1 MTRVTSVIGL
11 LAGLL
16 IFSGLT
22 VAALLV
28 QRPLRE
34 LSQDL
39 ALERSEV
46 LAGTWKGP
54 GPHTP
59 SPLQARLSLDLDGQD
74 RILGQAR
81 QLSLALLGLAV
92 AAMSV
97 TMVLVLARRHELGR
111 ADADLGDARG
121 RFEAFIDHS
130 PLNAY
135 IKDSEG
141 RMVWTSK
148 NMRENFPVSAAWQG
162 QRRLDG
168 MPEAVIERLNQ
179 DIPGILAGAGP
190 RQDEVDIP
198 TPRGLRRLLVVR
210 FPLSQGGV
218 RYLGGY
224 SMDVQDR
231 VDAQRR
237 LEAYARD
244 LENTNRELQN
254 FTSVA
259 AHDLQEPLRKILT
272 FGERLASA
280 LQGEAGG
287 KALEDLGRM
296 LSAAGR
302 MRALIEDLLSYTRV
316 ASRPWADVDTD
327 LDGCLRQAWADLEL
341 AVEQSGAR
349 LEADPL
355 PSLRADPS
363 QLRQLFVNLLGNA
376 IKYRRS
382 GEAPRIRVD
391 CTAQPGRVELRVRD
405 NGIGFDPA
413 KAEKIFELFQRL
425 HGRSE
430 YPGNGL
436 GLAICRK
443 IAERHGGSL
452 RAEGRPGL
460 GSTFILSLPQGRPK
474 QEELA

>member
-1 MTRVTSVIGL
+1 
-11 LAGLL
+11 AG
-16 IFSGLT
+16 
-22 VAALLV
+22 
-28 QRPLRE
+28 
-34 LSQDL
+34 
-39 ALERSEV
+39 
-46 LAGTWKGP
+46 
-54 GPHTP
+54 
-59 SPLQARLSLDLDGQD
+59 
-74 RILGQAR
+74 
-81 QLSLALLGLAV
+81 
-92 AAMSV
+92 
-97 TMVLVLARRHELGR
+97 
-111 ADADLGDARG
+111 
-121 RFEAFIDHS
+121 
-130 PLNAY
+130 
-135 IKDSEG
+135 
-141 RMVWTSK
+141 
-148 NMRENFPVSAAWQG
+148 WQG
-162 QRRLDG
+162 QRRLEG
-168 MPEAVIERLNQ
+168 MPEATIERLNQ
-179 DIPGILAGAGP
+179 DIPEILANGGP

-198 TPRGLRRLLVVR
+198 SPRGVRRLLVVR
-210 FPLSQGGV
+210 FPLFQGGA

-272 FGERLASA
+272 FGERLAFA
-280 LQGEAGG
+280 LQGSEAGG
-287 KALEDLGRM
+287 KPQEDLGRM

-316 ASRPWADVDTD
+316 ASRPWAAEDTD
-327 LDGCLRQAWADLEL
+327 LDRCLRQAWADLEL

-355 PSLRADPS
+355 PTLRADPS
-363 QLRQLFVNLLGNA
+363 QLRQLFVNLMGNA
-376 IKYRRS
+376 IKYRRP
-382 GEAPRIRVD
+382 GEAPRIRVEW
-391 CTAQPGRVELRVRD
+391 TAKPGQVELRVSD

-443 IAERHGGSL
+443 IAERHGGAL
-452 RAEGRPGL
+452 RAESRPGQ
-460 GSTFILSLPQGRPK
+460 GSTFILSLPWGRPA
-474 QEELA
+474 QGESA